1 MLTLGVCVKVSEHM
15 QVLEYA
21 THDLCELS
29 PTWHHAELCHV
40 YMNQCLLLCSD
51 EESYLTITDAT
62 IDVRILSNYNP
73 HTYDY
78 PHHVWE

>member
-51 EESYLTITDAT
+51 EESYLTDAT